1 MSLFADDEEPDDD
14 FDLPEP
20 EEIAAVGHPRVT
32 SNLIGLEDVEAKLLD
47 FFNSGKMPHALIF
60 AGPKG
65 VGKAT
70 MAYHLARFLFKQGLN
85 DANQD
90 SLFGAPPT
98 PITLE
103 ISANDPIFSRVAS
116 GGHADLFNVERVYD
130 AAKDKFKVSV
140 EVDEIRKVAP
150 FFRKTAS
157 EGGWRIVIIDDADT
171 MNRNAQNALLK
182 ILEEPPANSILILIA
197 HRPGALIP
205 TIRSRARVI
214 HFQAFTP
221 DALQTLLKGQGHHLT
236 QDEFLTLWN
245 FSGGS
250 FGQALELLESGGVAM
265 AGRILDL
272 LENYP
277 KYDRLALHKF
287 ADSLN
292 GEEGALAGDIMAT
305 IFDYL
310 AKAKARGIEIEGFG
324 VHRPLMRRIIDQ
336 SSLERLLRIGEAV
349 KSHFNKVE
357 FANLDKR
364 QGILT
369 AFSLLNQ

>member
-1 MSLFADDEEPDDD
+1 
-14 FDLPEP
+14 
-20 EEIAAVGHPRVT
+20 
-32 SNLIGLEDVEAKLLD
+32 
-47 FFNSGKMPHALIF
+47 
-60 AGPKG
+60 
-65 VGKAT
+65 
-70 MAYHLARFLFKQGLN
+70 
-85 DANQD
+85 
-90 SLFGAPPT
+90 
-98 PITLE
+98 
-103 ISANDPIFSRVAS
+103 
-116 GGHADLFNVERVYD
+116 
-130 AAKDKFKVSV
+130 
-140 EVDEIRKVAP
+140 
-150 FFRKTAS
+150 
-157 EGGWRIVIIDDADT
+157 
-171 MNRNAQNALLK
+171 
-182 ILEEPPANSILILIA
+182 
-197 HRPGALIP
+197 
-205 TIRSRARVI
+205 
-214 HFQAFTP
+214 
-221 DALQTLLKGQGHHLT
+221 
-236 QDEFLTLWN
+236 
-245 FSGGS
+245 
-250 FGQALELLESGGVAM
+250 M